1 MRFLIAWDLW
11 RFYPAPSEATRR
23 APEMIFEFNGK
34 AGITMARTDNEL
46 QVTTSVLD
54 RLLDFE
60 PEITRE
66 PIASRSKSLRQFKQ
80 SIQRD
85 LEWLLNTRQIAGG
98 LPAELKET
106 NNSVAAF
113 GLPDFTA
120 LSIDNAD
127 DQKFI
132 KREIEEAIR
141 RFEQR
146 LEGVVVSIEPV
157 RATER
162 ILRFRIDARLKIDP
176 APEPITFDTVL
187 QLGSGEYLVR
197 TE

>member
-1 MRFLIAWDLW
+1 
-11 RFYPAPSEATRR
+11 
-23 APEMIFEFNGK
+23 
-34 AGITMARTDNEL
+34 MARTDNEL
-46 QVTTSVLD
+46 RVTTSVLD
-54 RLLDFE
+54 RLLDYE

-66 PIASRSKSLRQFKQ
+66 PIASRSKNLRQLKQ
-80 SIQRD
+80 SVQRD

-98 LPAELKET
+98 LPPELKET

-113 GLPDFTA
+113 GLPDFTT
-120 LSIDNAD
+120 LSIDSAD

-132 KREIEEAIR
+132 KREIEEAVR

-157 RATER
+157 RPTER
-162 ILRFRIDARLKIDP
+162 VLRFRIDARLKIDP

-187 QLGSGEYLVR
+187 QLGSGEYQVR
-197 TE
+197 TQ